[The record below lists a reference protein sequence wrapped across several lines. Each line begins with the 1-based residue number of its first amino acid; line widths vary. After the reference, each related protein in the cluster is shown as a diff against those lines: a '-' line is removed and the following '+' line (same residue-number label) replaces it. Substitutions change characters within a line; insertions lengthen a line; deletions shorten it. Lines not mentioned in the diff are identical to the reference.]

1 MLNTTE
7 FVSEIKIIIEKHRDI
22 LNYDDFRLIYLI
34 NRYIDGFGL
43 ELKEL

>member
-1 MLNTTE
+1 MLNKTE
-7 FVSEIKIIIEKHRDI
+7 FVDEIKIIIVKDRDI

-43 ELKEL
+43 AYEE